1 MLGYFVIS
9 AAVVLLGLAIF
20 VGGSVA
26 IAYRDSENAA
36 DIITA
41 MGKSFPLKGFW
52 SRRKYSTSPS
62 AP

>member
-9 AAVVLLGLAIF
+9 AVVVLLGLAIF
-20 VGGSVA
+20 VGASVA
-26 IAYRDSENAA
+26 IAYRDPENAA

-52 SRRKYSTSPS
+52 WRHK
-62 AP
+62 